1 VDGLHLLAGSI
12 NLIEIHANI
21 WKGRCSQCQAVTLDT
36 RKDLG
41 LSPKCEEC
49 IGSLRSQV
57 VWFGETLAPDL
68 LQQAVETSENYDIML
83 VIGTSAVVQPAAS
96 FPVMAKR
103 VGTLVAEINMEKTP
117 LNGTI
122 GISVFGNAGEIVL

>member
-1 VDGLHLLAGSI
+1 M
-12 NLIEIHANI
+12 
-21 WKGRCSQCQAVTLDT
+21 
-36 RKDLG
+36 
-41 LSPKCEEC
+41 
-49 IGSLRSQV
+49 RSHV

-68 LQQAVETSENYDIML
+68 LQQAVETSENCDIML
-83 VIGTSAVVQPAAS
+83 VIGTSAVVQPVAS

-103 VGTLVAEINMEKTP
+103 VGTLVAEINMEKTS